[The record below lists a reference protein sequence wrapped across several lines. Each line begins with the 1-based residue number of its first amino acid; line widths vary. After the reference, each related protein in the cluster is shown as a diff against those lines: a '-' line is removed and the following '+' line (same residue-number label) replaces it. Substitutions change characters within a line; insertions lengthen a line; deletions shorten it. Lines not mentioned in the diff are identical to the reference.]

1 MVIMSTVGF
10 VEAVILIKIDFNKI
24 SKKAS
29 EMIRFITY
37 QIHKFLN
44 IKFYQNIKLFL
55 LTKNLII

>member
-1 MVIMSTVGF
+1 MSTVGF